1 MKGCVT
7 WFVLVVGLILFGTGI
22 IGVLVNLGSLRV
34 VAFALLLVAV
44 GFILLGLGNYLEK
57 RWGIDTHMEGGGE

>member
-1 MKGCVT
+1 MKGCVA
-7 WFVLVVGLILFGTGI
+7 WFVLLVGLFLFGVGLI
-22 IGVLVNLGSLRV
+22 GVLGNLGSLRRV
-34 VAFALLLVAV
+34 VAFALLWAV